1 MQKLGYIRKKLQ
13 GVQAEILDGRGGGEM
28 SETNRAD
35 TAKCYLVL
43 PAYLPSHSETNK
55 TEDEFEAAIPF
66 TGEKDGTKERQKGGR
81 K

>member
-1 MQKLGYIRKKLQ
+1 
-13 GVQAEILDGRGGGEM
+13 M

-55 TEDEFEAAIPF
+55 TEDEFEAAISF